1 MKLLKKNKTDEK
13 SWYDIK
19 LHQLQEIHTLPK
31 YDDKL
36 DLMVNVL
43 AILLDKDP
51 ADIEDM
57 AVTDIMEEYSK
68 WEFLKEPP
76 QEKSIPIIK
85 TEKGRLGLIDL
96 GKLTL
101 GQYVDIEEYLSEGSV
116 FDNIHKVLAVIYLP
130 VKKYNPI
137 TKKYTL
143 EEYTIDENRE
153 KLFLDMGMDILYPMI
168 LFFYRIVKEFSIDF
182 QRSLLEMKKEEV
194 KKMIY
199 QGEGL
204 SETQRQELKK
214 KLEESGI

>member
-76 QEKSIPIIK
+76 QEKAIPIIK

-101 GQYVDIEEYLSEGSV
+101 GQYVDIEEYLSEGSI

-204 SETQRQELKK
+204 SETQRRELKK